1 MKFKSLLAFLFLGTF
16 VQAQSLTLRTFYGAT
31 HQAIQFTSPQKGFA
45 LAYADT
51 LGALPEGVLRKTIDG
66 GVTWKTFPITF
77 SPTLPDYPGVNTV
90 EVRNN
95 LQMLNE
101 NVGYCAGELNTN
113 LGSQGMILKTNN
125 GGISW
130 TGTPIPVTNLPI
142 QCIYFTNETT
152 GYFAADDIYKTT
164 NSGATWSKVMTLGGS
179 IVQTIYFLN
188 ETTGFACASNKI
200 FKTTNAGLNWEKIDL
215 PGGVRPSSMRF
226 ISNTAGFF
234 TTETNGRIYGT
245 TDGGANWNLLYSEMN
260 TRLTSISVINN
271 VIVVGGYST
280 TSSTCNTFIV
290 KSDNGVNWIKECFN
304 FEFPNPRYVYSTY
317 FIAEDKG
324 FLGVDGGLY
333 EYSTQLLPQT
343 IIGFNPIPNLNVG
356 ESYTITGVTGGGSGN
371 PIVFTSSNTAIATV
385 SGNVITALASGNVTI
400 TASQAGNATYAA
412 ATSVSQNLVVN
423 TLALLPQTII
433 GFNPIP
439 NLSVGESYTITG
451 VTGGGSGN
459 PIVFTSSNTAIAT
472 VSGNVITA
480 LASGNVTITASQAGN
495 ATYAAATSVSQNL
508 TIDAVLSVEN
518 PLSTETQIT
527 LYPNPT
533 KDILFIKI
541 LATSLPKEINIELFN
556 TKGQMVKRYKE
567 KPNSNNQLIMD
578 ISDFSE
584 GVYFLNF
591 STEKLN
597 CSKKIVIVR

>member
-412 ATSVSQNLVVN
+412 ATSVSQNL
-423 TLALLPQTII
+423 
-433 GFNPIP
+433 
-439 NLSVGESYTITG
+439 
-451 VTGGGSGN
+451 
-459 PIVFTSSNTAIAT
+459 
-472 VSGNVITA
+472 
-480 LASGNVTITASQAGN
+480 
-495 ATYAAATSVSQNL
+495 